1 MIRMPRIFRTFR
13 FPRFTRFNR
22 GNRPRRWLY
31 RLCGICLVLILFFI
45 INAVFID
52 ILSGVSFSRAYFD
65 RNGKLINIFL
75 TTDEKY
81 RLRANLADFPPS
93 LIEAVLLQEDRYF
106 YGHIGLNPMAVIK
119 AGWETYIKKNRRM
132 GASTIT
138 MQLARL
144 RHNLYTR
151 NLPGKIAQIFTA
163 LFFEICYSKQEILE
177 AYLNMVP
184 CGGNIEGFP
193 AAAWYYFEKDVKE
206 LSLSEI
212 LSLAVIPQNPAK
224 RAPLD
229 RRASTELID
238 SRRTLYE
245 AWLSNHPEDTLVAT
259 EMDMPPFLVN
269 RFPRRLL
276 HLTEH
281 LNTRPLPK
289 ENQSPV
295 NRYRTTV
302 DMALQD
308 ICEREL
314 EFFLVRNRGWGINNG
329 SILLV
334 DYSNMEVLAAV
345 GSANYFDD
353 KIQGQVNGFT
363 SKRSPGSTLKPF
375 IYALALEQGLIHP
388 EKMLKDTPIGFSE
401 YTPDNFRGE
410 FKGPVSAWYALVDSR
425 NIPAVQLARDIH
437 NPDLY
442 DFLKLSG
449 ISGLKG
455 KGHYGLSIVL
465 GSADVTMLEL
475 ASLYAALANGGVK
488 KELRFLSIRDASRG
502 TANGTAQK
510 SAQGEKILTHAA
522 AAITVK
528 MLERNPAP
536 DDLRVRTNRPVPV
549 AYKTGTSIGFKD
561 AWSIAIFDRYV
572 LCVWLGNFS
581 GEGNSAFIGRLS
593 AAPLGFSIIDA
604 MLAEIPNNKLFAQRP
619 LPPEVKAVQVCA
631 VSGDIPS
638 DDCPQLKE
646 TLFIPGVSP
655 INRCRIH
662 RKVYIDTRT
671 GYRTNDT
678 EGPYIRSEVREFWS
692 SDILEIF
699 EEAGLPR
706 FSPPPYPPDSD
717 DGGSASKGFPPSIIS
732 PLANTAYIIRPN
744 LQADSKHNQMVLL
757 ASADQD
763 ASELFWFANA
773 SFLGRAKPR
782 ERFVWTPE
790 AGLWDISVVDN
801 LGRSSGIRVRVEV
814 SGE

>member
-1 MIRMPRIFRTFR
+1 MIRLPWKPRTLR
-13 FPRFTRFNR
+13 FPRL
-22 GNRPRRWLY
+22 RPGIYLI
-31 RLCGICLVLILFFI
+31 CGICLAFILFLI
-45 INAVFID
+45 INAVFVD
-52 ILSGVSFSRAYFD
+52 ILNGVSFSRAYFD
-65 RNGKLINIFL
+65 RSGKLLNIFL
-75 TTDEKY
+75 TTDDKY
-81 RLRANLADFPPS
+81 RLRANLADFPPA
-93 LIEAVLLQEDRYF
+93 LIEAALLQEDRYF
-106 YGHIGLNPMAVIK
+106 YGHIGLNPMAMIK
-119 AGWETYIKKNRRM
+119 AGWETYVKKNRRM

-151 NLPGKIAQIFTA
+151 NIPGKITQIFTA
-163 LFFEICYSKQEILE
+163 IFFEICYSKQEILE

-193 AAAWYYFEKDVKE
+193 AAAWYYFDKDVKE

-212 LSLAVIPQNPAK
+212 LSLVVIPQNPAK
-224 RAPLD
+224 RAPLNG
-229 RRASTELID
+229 RASTELIY
-238 SRRTLYE
+238 SRKILYE
-245 AWLSNHPEDTLVAT
+245 AWLEQHPEDTLVET
-259 EMDMPPFLVN
+259 EMNMPPFLVN
-269 RFPRRLL
+269 SFPRRLL
-276 HLTEH
+276 HLTEY

-289 ENQSPV
+289 ANLSPL
-295 NRYRTTV
+295 NRYRTTI
-302 DMALQD
+302 DLTLQNM
-308 ICEREL
+308 CEREL
-314 EFFLVRNRGWGINNG
+314 EFFLVRNRGWGIKNG

-345 GSANYFDD
+345 GSADYFDD
-353 KIQGQVNGFT
+353 KIQGQVNGFA

-388 EKMLKDTPIGFSE
+388 EKMLKDTPAGFSE
-401 YTPDNFRGE
+401 YTPDNFRGD
-410 FKGPVSAWYALVDSR
+410 FKGPVSAWYALVESR
-425 NIPAVQLARDIH
+425 NIPAVRLARDIH

-442 DFLKLSG
+442 DFLKLAG
-449 ISGLKG
+449 VSGLKE

-465 GSADVTMLEL
+465 GSADLTMLEL
-475 ASLYAALANGGVK
+475 ASLYAALANDGVK
-488 KELRFLSIRDASRG
+488 KEFRFLSARDNFYTNDVARNP
-502 TANGTAQK
+502 AP
-510 SAQGEKILTHAA
+510 GERILTHAA

-536 DDLRVRTNRPVPV
+536 DDLRVNAGRSAPV

-581 GEGNSAFIGRLS
+581 GEGNSAFIGRFS
-593 AAPLGFSIIDA
+593 AAPLAFSIIDA
-604 MLAEIPNNKLFAQRP
+604 ILAEIPNEKLFAQRP

-655 INRCRIH
+655 INHCRIH

-671 GYRTNDT
+671 GYRTNET
-678 EGPYIRSEVREFWS
+678 EGSYIKSEVREFWP
-692 SDILEIF
+692 SDIMEIF
-699 EEAGLPR
+699 EVAGLPR
-706 FSPPPYPPDSD
+706 FSPPPYPPDS
-717 DGGSASKGFPPSIIS
+717 ASGAPSSGFPPSIIS
-732 PLANTAYIIRPN
+732 PLANTAYIIRPG
-744 LQADSKHNQMVLL
+744 LQADNKFNQMVLL

-763 ASELFWFANA
+763 AGELFWFANA

-782 ERFVWTPE
+782 ERFVWSPE
-790 AGLWDISVVDN
+790 PGIWDISVVDS
-801 LGRSSGIRVRVEV
+801 LGRSSGVRVRVEA